1 MIRFNLSAETKVDD
15 LIAKYTGDPESPAG
29 LKIENGPFFRAFTE
43 GNLLLLDE
51 INLAPSSVLQCIQQ
65 ALDSKILSLEIPG
78 RPLQQYS
85 MHKNFSLIAT
95 QNPNTGAFANK
106 RQDLGV
112 EFLSRFQKIYFP
124 EFEPEEL
131 KDIAIGLA
139 ECNNYI
145 KKIDDNAKDN
155 EKEKKINEEKKKI
168 VNDIV
173 DFHINWKKNNSSSD
187 DVQCFTIREI
197 EAAIKAIADGKSIYN
212 TLLTI
217 YGARYKKDKKQKLIE
232 TFKEFNTLKLLQPEK
247 MDLPKQFHKCFK
259 NKSLIDVVNAV
270 EFSLDNERN
279 VIIVGREESGITQ
292 IARWCAE
299 YFYSKKNDGKKS
311 EGSFYLCTKN
321 IQCSDLIV
329 FKNLLV
335 K

>member
-1 MIRFNLSAETKVDD
+1 MKKKKQLIRFNLSAETKVDD
-15 LIAKYTGDPESPAG
+15 LIAKYTGDPQSPAG
-29 LKIENGPFFRAFTE
+29 LKIENGPFFRAFTQ

-78 RPLQQYS
+78 RPLQQYK
-85 MHKNFSLIAT
+85 MHENFSLIAT

-106 RQDLGV
+106 RQDLGI
-112 EFLSRFQKIYFP
+112 EFLSRFQKICFP

-139 ECNNYI
+139 ECNKYI
-145 KKIDDNAKDN
+145 KKIDNKTKDK
-155 EKEKKINEEKKKI
+155 EKEEKSNDEKKKI

-173 DFHINWKKNNSSSD
+173 NFHINWKEANSSSD

-197 EAAIKAIADGKSIYN
+197 EAAIKAIAEGKSIYN

-217 YGARYKKDKKQKLIE
+217 YGARYKKEKRKKLIE
-232 TFKEFNTLKLLQPEK
+232 TFNDFETLKDLKPKPLIMPEEF
-247 MDLPKQFHKCFK
+247 QKCFE
-259 NKSLIDVVNAV
+259 NKSLVDVVNAV
-270 EFSLDNERN
+270 DFSLENERN
-279 VIIVGREESGITQ
+279 VIIVGKEESGITQ

-299 YFYSKKNDGKKS
+299 YFYSKKIKV
-311 EGSFYLCTKN
+311 KN
-321 IQCSDLIV
+321 QVELFIYVLKIFNVLI
-329 FKNLLV
+329 
-335 K
+335 